1 MLGTAYFPKQYKI
14 SIPTNSWKLKQLA
27 IQLERWDSLYE
38 MAKLDRFIKST
49 LFQLFFQYSSPTS
62 VRCFCKEKKWLFLE
76 CFSLRRSDHTQTTL
90 LFGVV
95 LHQIN
100 SIFIVSDFLVASSD
114 LIKAI
119 MPFQL
124 TTITLIRWITTR
136 KKRKQLPKLIKLVYP
151 YLQTAIKSVDFSPV
165 SNFSTHQRQGMVG
178 IHSQLNS
185 EREILWV

>member
-14 SIPTNSWKLKQLA
+14 FHPHQLLSTKA
-27 IQLERWDSLYE
+27 AGNTITKMRLIIWDGKAGQIYQ
-38 MAKLDRFIKST
+38 INTIST
-49 LFQLFFQYSSPTS
+49 YFQHRSPTP
-62 VRCFCKEKKWLFLE
+62 VHCFCKEKNDYVSWMLFSKE
-76 CFSLRRSDHTQTTL
+76 TTL
-90 LFGVV
+90 LFEVV
-95 LHQIN
+95 FHQIN

-136 KKRKQLPKLIKLVYP
+136 KKRKQLPKLIKLVHP

-165 SNFSTHQRQGMVG
+165 SNFSTHRPQGMVAV
-178 IHSQLNS
+178 HSQLNS
-185 EREILWV
+185 EREVLRV

>member
-1 MLGTAYFPKQYKI
+1 
-14 SIPTNSWKLKQLA
+14 
-27 IQLERWDSLYE
+27 

-49 LFQLFFQYSSPTS
+49 LFQLLFSTAVLHLFIA
-62 VRCFCKEKKWLFLE
+62 FEKEKMTVSWMLFSE
-76 CFSLRRSDHTQTTL
+76 EIHTAQTTL
-90 LFGVV
+90 LFGIVF
-95 LHQIN
+95 HQIN

-151 YLQTAIKSVDFSPV
+151 YLQTAVESVDFSPV
-165 SNFSTHQRQGMVG
+165 SNFSTNRPQGMVAMKAQPAQFG
-178 IHSQLNS
+178 EGNHVGLM
-185 EREILWV
+185 

>member
-1 MLGTAYFPKQYKI
+1 
-14 SIPTNSWKLKQLA
+14 
-27 IQLERWDSLYE
+27 
-38 MAKLDRFIKST
+38 MAKLERFIKST
-49 LFQLFFQYSSPTS
+49 LFQLIFSTAVLHLFVASA
-62 VRCFCKEKKWLFLE
+62 KKKKMTMFLE
-76 CFSLRRSDHTQTTL
+76 CFSLKRSDHTQTTL

-95 LHQIN
+95 FHQIN

-136 KKRKQLPKLIKLVYP
+136 KKKQLPKLIKLVYP

-165 SNFSTHQRQGMVG
+165 SNFSIHWRQGMVAIG
-178 IHSQLNS
+178 SPTIHWGKSCGFN
-185 EREILWV
+185 VT